1 MIWST
6 RKFQIYSLLL
16 ICRKIGRVKMIDK
29 AIEKYFLGQS
39 ETFIKAADDV
49 AVLFDEHNVSHA
61 KLLLSQYK
69 YSRVPVLTK
78 NKEYVGVVGLAD
90 IVEFEMG
97 EDFFY
102 EKSMNTR
109 ISEIVDTGV
118 ETVSPSTSLEEIL
131 HKLVKEPFLP
141 VVKRTEFVGI
151 IARQEILKA
160 INAFAHEFSKDYDI
174 IKRNT

>member
-1 MIWST
+1 
-6 RKFQIYSLLL
+6 
-16 ICRKIGRVKMIDK
+16 MIDK
-29 AIEKYFLGQS
+29 AIEKYFLEQS
-39 ETFIKAADDV
+39 ETFIKDADDV
-49 AVLFDEHNVSHA
+49 AILCDEHNISHA

-78 NKEYVGVVGLAD
+78 DKEFVGVLGLAD

-102 EKSMNTR
+102 EKSMNTP
-109 ISEIVDTGV
+109 IAEIVDTEI
-118 ETVSPSTSLEEIL
+118 ETVSPSAPLEEIL

-160 INAFAHEFSKDYDI
+160 INAFAHELSKKYDI
-174 IKRNT
+174 IERNS